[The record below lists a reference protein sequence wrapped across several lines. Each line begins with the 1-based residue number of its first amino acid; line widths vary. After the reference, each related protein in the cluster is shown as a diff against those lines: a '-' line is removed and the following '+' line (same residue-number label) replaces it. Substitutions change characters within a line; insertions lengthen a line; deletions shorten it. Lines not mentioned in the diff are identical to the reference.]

1 MELLWLVLG
10 LAIAGTIAALRTRR
24 RTRRQRALLLV
35 CRDAGVEFAVI
46 DPFPDTVF
54 LPFRLFGRGDRHGIE
69 NVVWDPRDDG
79 GVRVFDFWF
88 EEQNDQGVGVKQGV
102 TCAVVSLSFGVPAL
116 AVLPRG
122 VIDVSQEPTATHTV
136 ALELDAFNRRFDV
149 HTADPRAAVALLDQR
164 MMDAILQVPL
174 RVAIHVHEDR
184 MLLVGATLEPASMLL
199 LFEVARTLADR
210 IPPVIA
216 SLYPPRPAEGPFE
229 DRWLQGAWSP
239 DPTSAQ
245 PNPPG
250 LGG

>member
-46 DPFPDTVF
+46 DPFPDTMF
-54 LPFRLFGRGDRHGIE
+54 FPFRLFGRGDRHGIE

-88 EEQNDQGVGVKQGV
+88 EEQNEQGVGMKQDV
-102 TCAVVSLSFGVPAL
+102 TCAVVPLSFGVPAI
-116 AVLPRG
+116 AVLPRRE
-122 VIDVSQEPTATHTV
+122 IDVSHEPTAAHTV

-149 HTADPRAAVALLDQR
+149 RAAEPRAAVAFLDQR
-164 MMDAILQVPL
+164 MMDAIMQIPLQVT
-174 RVAIHVHEDR
+174 IHVHEDR
-184 MLLVGATLEPASMLL
+184 MLLVGPTLEPASMVLL
-199 LFEVARTLADR
+199 LEVARTLADR
-210 IPPVIA
+210 IPPVVA

-245 PNPPG
+245 LHPPG
-250 LGG
+250 PGR